1 MKVKI
6 IKVNFKFF
14 GSDTQE
20 VIRNGEVDLKLIP
33 IKGDVLF
40 IDDVKYIVLQRD
52 IIFSGSEQD
61 VRLFVREHY

>member
-6 IKVNFKFF
+6 IKVNFKLFS
-14 GSDTQE
+14 GDTQE
-20 VIRNGEVDLKLIP
+20 LIRDGEVDLKLIP

-61 VRLFVREHY
+61 VRLFVREY

>member
-14 GSDTQE
+14 GRDTQE
-20 VIRNGEVDLKLIP
+20 LIRDGEVDLKLIP

-40 IDDVKYIVLQRD
+40 VDDVKYIVLQRD

-61 VRLFVREHY
+61 VRLFVREY

>member
-14 GSDTQE
+14 GRDTQE
-20 VIRNGEVDLKLIP
+20 LIRDGEVDLKLIP

-52 IIFSGSEQD
+52 ILFFESEQD
-61 VRLFVREHY
+61 VRLFVREY

>member
-14 GSDTQE
+14 ERDTQE
-20 VIRNGEVDLKLIP
+20 LIRDGEVDLKLIP

-61 VRLFVREHY
+61 VRLFVREY

>member
-14 GSDTQE
+14 GCDTQE
-20 VIRNGEVDLKLIP
+20 LIRDGEVNLKLIP

-61 VRLFVREHY
+61 VRLFVREY

>member
-14 GSDTQE
+14 GRDTQE
-20 VIRNGEVDLKLIP
+20 LIRDGEVDLKLIP

-61 VRLFVREHY
+61 VRLFVREY